1 MGISLGIFLCSF
13 WGYHCITVVFIDV
26 NEVWKLFL
34 RLWFIFFGELE
45 MVFPAIKLR
54 VSWGS
59 PNLPR
64 LMRPFEGPS

>member
-1 MGISLGIFLCSF
+1 M
-13 WGYHCITVVFIDV
+13 DV
-26 NEVWKLFL
+26 NEVWKLFF
-34 RLWFIFFGELE
+34 RPWFIFFFGELE
-45 MVFPAIKLR
+45 MIFPAIKLH